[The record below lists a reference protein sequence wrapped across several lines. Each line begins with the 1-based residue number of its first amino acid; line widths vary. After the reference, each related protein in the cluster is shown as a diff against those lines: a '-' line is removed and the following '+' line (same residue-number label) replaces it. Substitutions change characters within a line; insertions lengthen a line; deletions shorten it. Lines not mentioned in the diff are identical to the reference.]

1 MKFYLFTSG
10 IISKAQMDQFWA
22 DVATWAAP
30 EPVVFNPND
39 VSLGEPN
46 GDEDAFAVY
55 GPRKDW
61 IDKINND
68 LIETG
73 KPVFVRYLG
82 E

>member
-10 IISKAQMDQFWA
+10 VISAAQMAQFWA
-22 DVATWAAP
+22 DVAAYAAP
-30 EPVVFNPND
+30 EPVEWSKHD

-61 IDKINND
+61 EKKINDD